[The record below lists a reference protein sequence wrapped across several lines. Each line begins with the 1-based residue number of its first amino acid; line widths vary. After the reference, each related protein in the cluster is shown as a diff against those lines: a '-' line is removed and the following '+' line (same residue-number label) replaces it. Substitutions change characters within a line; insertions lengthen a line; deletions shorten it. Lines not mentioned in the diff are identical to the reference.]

1 MNTGTFRRTSIFAL
15 AALGCLSLVL
25 TGCSGDDGDT
35 GPVGPV
41 GPPGA
46 DGPPGPTGPQGPVA
60 AEVVVIGSGVIS
72 AEEAAEIGILQADI
86 TNVTMA
92 SPPTITFKVT
102 AADGRPALEIAPGL
116 LSFTLN
122 KLQPAGAGKP
132 ESWVSYINRIESK
145 NAASTPNV
153 LEQAIQATTES
164 GTAGTLVE
172 LGDGVYEYTYATDPA
187 DVTTPVAV
195 AYEPQLVHRVGL
207 ELRGGSGS
215 ALRTIAP
222 ANPVLDFIPAS
233 GAIVPVA
240 KNIVSTES
248 CNACHDRLEF
258 HGGPRITAEYCV
270 TCHNPD
276 TIDQDTGE
284 SLDMGYLAHS
294 IHMGVLRGGTV
305 GGVAAIPYVVY
316 GFGDTPHDYGDVT
329 YPQEVLWCENCH
341 VASDA
346 TPDGDDFNVTVTP
359 TTCGGCHAE
368 GLRLG
373 TPDPVTGKPPYS
385 YQHQGGV
392 VAGITFAEGRCLDCH
407 NGQAVPTAQA
417 IHANIPGSNRV
428 RETLGMNFKYEILD
442 FVGLQAGETPVVT
455 FRVLDGAGEPIDVRS
470 DETFLTSGARFT
482 LRVGWDTGDIYNG
495 TTDGFLANPRA
506 QPFSLNILDV
516 LGELVQNADG
526 SFSYTF
532 PEVTPEG
539 APTNLMVT
547 LEGRRQ
553 YADGERAYPE
563 SAIYYTGTPRAVII
577 EEEKCDSCHQF
588 IAFHGGSRAGDPQ
601 MCVVCHNPDAAYPDI
616 GTIALGPML
625 HQIHAAAYPG
635 FEEITYPQG
644 VGNCLACHAEGTFYA
659 ARDSARPV
667 SVDAGADLSSWADD
681 IANSATSEA
690 CAGCHS
696 SSQAKAHMEGNGGIF
711 GGTKGSMPIPSSQ
724 TESCLVCHGPGRLVD
739 TAAAHGQF

>member
-1 MNTGTFRRTSIFAL
+1 MNTGTFRRTGIFAL

-25 TGCSGDDGDT
+25 TGCSGDDGDP
-35 GPVGPV
+35 GPAGPE

-46 DGPPGPTGPQGPVA
+46 DGPQGPTGPQGPVA
-60 AEVVVIGSGVIS
+60 AEVVVIGSGDIS

-86 TNVTMA
+86 TDVTMS

-102 AADGRPALEIAPGL
+102 AADGRPALEIAPSL

-132 ESWVSYINRIESK
+132 ESWVSYINRVESS

-153 LEQAIQATTES
+153 LAQAIQATTES
-164 GTAGTLVE
+164 GSAGTLVE
-172 LGDGVYEYTYATDPA
+172 LGDGLYEYTYATDPA
-187 DVTTPVAV
+187 NVTAPIAV
-195 AYEPQLVHRVGL
+195 AYEPALLHRVGL
-207 ELRGGSGS
+207 ELRGGGGS

-222 ANPVLDFIPAS
+222 ANPVLDFIPET
-233 GAIVPVA
+233 GAIVPRG
-240 KNIVSTES
+240 KNIVSTDS

-276 TIDQDTGE
+276 TIDQDSGE
-284 SLDMGYLAHS
+284 SLDMGYLVHS
-294 IHMGVLRGGTV
+294 IHMGLQRGGTV
-305 GGVAAIPYVVY
+305 GGEAAIPYVVY
-316 GFGDTPHDYGDVT
+316 GFGDTAHDYGDVT
-329 YPQEVLWCENCH
+329 YPQDVLWCENCH

-346 TPDGDDFNVTVTP
+346 TPDGNDFAVTVTA
-359 TTCGGCHAE
+359 TSCGSCHAE

-392 VAGITFAEGRCLDCH
+392 VAGITINDGRCLDCH
-407 NGQAVPTAQA
+407 NGQGVPTAQA
-417 IHANIPGSNRV
+417 IHANIPGSSRL
-428 RETLGMNFKYEILD
+428 RETLGMNFEYQILD
-442 FVGLQAGETPVVT
+442 LAGLQAGEMPVVT
-455 FRVLDGAGEPIDVRS
+455 FRVLDAAGEPVDVRS

-482 LRVGWDTGDIYNG
+482 LRLAWDTGDIFNG
-495 TTDGFLANPRA
+495 LADGTLANPRA
-506 QPFSLNILDV
+506 QPFSLNVLDV
-516 LGELVQNADG
+516 LGELVENADG
-526 SFSYTF
+526 SFSYTL
-532 PEVTPEG
+532 PEATPEG
-539 APTNLMVT
+539 VPANLMVT
-547 LEGRRQ
+547 LEGRRV

-563 SAIYYTGTPRAVII
+563 SAIYYTGAPRAVIV
-577 EEEKCDSCHQF
+577 EEQKCDSCHQF
-588 IAFHGGSRAGDPQ
+588 LAFHGGSRAGDPQ
-601 MCVVCHNPDAAYPDI
+601 MCVVCHNPDAAYPEI

-625 HQIHAAAYPG
+625 HQVHAAAYPG

-644 VGNCLACHAEGTFYA
+644 VSNCLACHAEGTFYA
-659 ARDSARPV
+659 ARDTARPV
-667 SVDAGADLSSWADD
+667 SIDAGTDLSDWGDD

-696 SSQAKAHMEGNGGIF
+696 SPQAKAHMEGNGGIF
-711 GGTKGSMPIPSSQ
+711 GGTKGAMPIPSSQ